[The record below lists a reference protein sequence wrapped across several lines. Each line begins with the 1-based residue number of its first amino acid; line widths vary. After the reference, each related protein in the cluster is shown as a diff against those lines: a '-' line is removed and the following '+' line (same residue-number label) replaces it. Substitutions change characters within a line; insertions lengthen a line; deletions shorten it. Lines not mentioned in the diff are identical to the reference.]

1 MNLVVDASVA
11 VKWLVDEEGSDA
23 ARQLALEDHA
33 LHAPRLM
40 ASEVGNAL
48 INKVRRGLIDPDTAR
63 LLGSHIAEM
72 PVQWCEDESVSADAI
87 QIALS
92 LGRPVYDCVY
102 MALAHHVS
110 GQVITADSRLVN
122 AVEPTEHAGDV
133 VLLGR
138 Q

>member
-11 VKWLVDEEGSDA
+11 VKWLVDEEGSEA
-23 ARQLALEDHA
+23 ARRLMLDDNV

-48 INKVRRGLIDPDTAR
+48 VNKVRRGLIDSQTAR
-63 LLGSHIAEM
+63 LLASHISQM
-72 PVQWCEDESVSADAI
+72 PVHWSEDESISADAI
-87 QIALS
+87 RIAIG

-102 MALAHHVS
+102 MALAHRVS
-110 GQVITADSRLVN
+110 GQVVTADSRFAN
-122 AVEPTEHAGDV
+122 AIEPTEHAGDV

>member
-11 VKWLVDEEGSDA
+11 VKWLVDEEGSEA
-23 ARQLALEDHA
+23 ARQLMLTDHM
-33 LHAPRLM
+33 LYAPRLM

-48 INKVRRGLIDPDTAR
+48 INKVRRGLIDSQTAR
-63 LLGSHIAEM
+63 LLSSHISQM
-72 PVQWCEDESVSADAI
+72 PVNWSEDESISADAVR
-87 QIALS
+87 IAIS

-102 MALAHHVS
+102 MALAHRVG
-110 GQVITADSRLVN
+110 GQVVTADSRFAN
-122 AVEPTEHAGDV
+122 AIEPTEYARTV